1 MYKDRVMND
10 KKDFEIPALPSS
22 VKRENLEQVNS
33 KYHIQVWIFLL
44 QISLWMSKFLSVILY
59 AVFLYVYPWFSKSR
73 KHESREGVG
82 GRFIKLHLDFFIR
95 KSLPALIGVLICLGF
110 PVFGSIIVWIICW
123 IDSPVFGS
131 VTVIIWP
138 SKKKM

>member
-1 MYKDRVMND
+1 MND
-10 KKDFEIPALPSS
+10 KKDFEIPALLSS

-33 KYHIQVWIFLL
+33 KYYIQVWIFLL
-44 QISLWMSKFLSVILY
+44 QISFLSFFTQFFYMYTLGFPKVENMK
-59 AVFLYVYPWFSKSR
+59 AGR
-73 KHESREGVG
+73 VG
-82 GRFIKLHLDFFIR
+82 GRFIKLHLGFFIR